1 MLHRLPL
8 LRVSMLLV
16 QNLPQWGVGPA
27 TNKMKNGSKITTRRK
42 SEDLLSDLDQ
52 LAYLGVVEAHEAAGA
67 LLRSWKGRKEKGR
80 KEERKMKKE
89 KRKKEKGK
97 KKKRK

>member
-1 MLHRLPL
+1 
-8 LRVSMLLV
+8 MLLV

-80 KEERKMKKE
+80 KEKGRKEERKKKKG
-89 KRKKEKGK
+89 KRKKERK
-97 KKKRK
+97 KEEKRK